1 MAKLER
7 ILIFLEIIFEISWR
21 QIVQYIL
28 LWDIAD
34 HHTKELRAALRWK
47 FQKENPSD
55 TNMKKITEVTD
66 GGEDNCNLA
75 IGWRDY
81 LNCWSDL

>member
-1 MAKLER
+1 MAKFER
-7 ILIFLEIIFEISWR
+7 IYIFLEIIFEISWR

-47 FQKENPSD
+47 FEKENPSD
-55 TNMKKITEVTD
+55 TNMKKITEV
-66 GGEDNCNLA
+66 
-75 IGWRDY
+75 IWRDNF
-81 LNCWSDL
+81 NCWSDL